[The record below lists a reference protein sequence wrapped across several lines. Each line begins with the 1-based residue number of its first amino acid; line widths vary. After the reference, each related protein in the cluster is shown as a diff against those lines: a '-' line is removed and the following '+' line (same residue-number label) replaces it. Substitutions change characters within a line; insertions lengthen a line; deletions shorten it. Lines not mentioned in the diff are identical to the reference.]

1 MAKAELS
8 VRLSHHSRASGE
20 STIRAFAGATLP
32 VVLMWEGLLQA
43 HDQRKLQ

>member
-8 VRLSHHSRASGE
+8 VRASHHSRASRE

-32 VVLMWEGLLQA
+32 VALMWEGVLQA
-43 HDQRKLQ
+43 HDQKK